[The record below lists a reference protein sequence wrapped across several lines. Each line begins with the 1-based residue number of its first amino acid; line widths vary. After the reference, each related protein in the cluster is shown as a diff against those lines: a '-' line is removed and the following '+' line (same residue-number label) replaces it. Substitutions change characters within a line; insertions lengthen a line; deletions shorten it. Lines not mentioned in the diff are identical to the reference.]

1 LQPTEEP
8 LPPGRVYLIRDVGLH
23 RALSFDP
30 MLFFNELLVHL
41 GIPTGSSDEAHASRL
56 SVVASRSNG
65 LTCSG
70 HDSPGMDSFLRCQDP
85 VFLGTAEHEAPILAR
100 MAHGYRI
107 GEAARLLGVRVETV
121 RRWERDGKV
130 RTSRTT
136 GGQREVPAEEVARL
150 LAERRATRTAP
161 AHTSRRNAFPG
172 VITKVTR
179 DKVSATVEIQAGP
192 YRVVSLITREA
203 ADELSLKAGMEAVA
217 TVKATS
223 VMVEVS

>member
-1 LQPTEEP
+1 
-8 LPPGRVYLIRDVGLH
+8 
-23 RALSFDP
+23 
-30 MLFFNELLVHL
+30 M
-41 GIPTGSSDEAHASRL
+41 
-56 SVVASRSNG
+56 
-65 LTCSG
+65 
-70 HDSPGMDSFLRCQDP
+70 
-85 VFLGTAEHEAPILAR
+85 AE
-100 MAHGYRI
+100 GYRI
-107 GEAARLLGVRVETV
+107 GEAARLLGVRVETL

-130 RTSRTT
+130 RTSRTA
-136 GGQREVPAEEVARL
+136 GGQREVPAQEVARL
-150 LAERRATRTAP
+150 LAERRATQAAP

-172 VITKVTR
+172 VIIKVTK